1 MLGNSSIH
9 KKPSCDK
16 CIKPCI
22 LAKNIGVN
30 SFQNMENTSQHSHG
44 DALQSVM
51 GELGTPPVLD
61 AEDVTSHNGMATVS
75 WISDFKASFS
85 LENTFKIMKSMTIM
99 HGQS

>member
-1 MLGNSSIH
+1 
-9 KKPSCDK
+9 
-16 CIKPCI
+16 
-22 LAKNIGVN
+22 
-30 SFQNMENTSQHSHG
+30 MENTSQHGHS

-61 AEDVTSHNGMATVS
+61 AEDVASRYGMATVF
-75 WISDFKASFS
+75 WISDFKTSFS